1 MSFVLTGVW
10 MSFPHL
16 ETKKENTMKLVTA
29 TLVAIS
35 GLSLCVAPLVTAQA
49 ADNSAIETK
58 LKGMED
64 AWAAAGLQK
73 DHGASVV
80 EAMLAADYAGV
91 GGKGEIRTKAS
102 QIEHMRSDTDTYSS
116 AKNDKMDVHVY
127 GPNLATVVGTST
139 EAGTDKDKKAFN
151 RSFAWIDT
159 WMERDGKW
167 QCIASGGTPVVA
179 N

>member
-1 MSFVLTGVW
+1 
-10 MSFPHL
+10 
-16 ETKKENTMKLVTA
+16 MKLVTA
-29 TLVAIS
+29 ALAAFS
-35 GLSLCVAPLVTAQA
+35 GISLCVAPFATVHA
-49 ADNSAIETK
+49 ADNSAVETK

-64 AWAAAGLQK
+64 AWAASETQK
-73 DHGASVV
+73 DHGASIV

-102 QIEHMRSDTDTYSS
+102 QLEHMRSDTDTYSS

-139 EAGTDKDKKAFN
+139 EKGTDKDGKAFT
-151 RSFAWIDT
+151 RSYAWIDT
-159 WMERDGKW
+159 WMERDGQW

-179 N
+179 K